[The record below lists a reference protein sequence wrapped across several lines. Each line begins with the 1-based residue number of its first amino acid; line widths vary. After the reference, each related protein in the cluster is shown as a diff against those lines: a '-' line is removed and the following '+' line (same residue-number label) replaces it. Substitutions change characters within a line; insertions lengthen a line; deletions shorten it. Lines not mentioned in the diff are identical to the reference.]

1 MASKYLVVLLVLCIA
16 GILTLGIKRLLLMR
30 SGFNRQK
37 KSVNWIML
45 GLLAI
50 LTAVLLSCNSKT
62 SQSASD
68 TADTET
74 EREPVIV
81 SQSEDETT
89 DIHREVDGNGNVTAT
104 ITTSVKGEN
113 NEIITD
119 EKVIKGTRAEVDE
132 QIKALNSKE

>member
-37 KSVNWIML
+37 KSVNWIVL

-50 LTAVLLSCNSKT
+50 LTAALLSCNGKT
-62 SQSASD
+62 SQSTSE
-68 TADTET
+68 TADNGT

-81 SQSEDETT
+81 SQSENETT
-89 DIHREVDGNGNVTAT
+89 DIHREVDGKGNVTAT
-104 ITTSVKGEN
+104 VTTSVKGEN

-119 EKVIKGTRAEVDE
+119 EKVISGTRAEVDA

>member
-50 LTAVLLSCNSKT
+50 LTAALLSCNSKT

-68 TADTET
+68 AADTET

-81 SQSEDETT
+81 SQSENETT
-89 DIHREVDGNGNVTAT
+89 DIHKEVDGKGNVTAT

-119 EKVIKGTRAEVDE
+119 EKVIKGTRAEVDA
-132 QIKALNSKE
+132 QIKALNIKE

>member
-30 SGFNRQK
+30 SGLNKQK

-50 LTAVLLSCNSKT
+50 LTAVLLSCNSKA
-62 SQSASD
+62 SKSSAE

-81 SQSEDETT
+81 SQSENETT
-89 DIHREVDGNGNVTAT
+89 DIHREVDGKGNVTAT
-104 ITTSVKGEN
+104 VTTSVKGEN

-119 EKVIKGTRAEVDE
+119 EKVIKGTRAEVDA
-132 QIKALNSKE
+132 QIKALNSKD

>member
-50 LTAVLLSCNSKT
+50 LTAALLSCNGKT
-62 SQSASD
+62 SQSASE
-68 TADTET
+68 TANTEAK
-74 EREPVIV
+74 REPVIV
-81 SQSEDETT
+81 SQSEDKTT
-89 DIHREVDGNGNVTAT
+89 DIHKEVDGKGNVTAT
-104 ITTSVKGEN
+104 ITTSVEGEN

-119 EKVIKGTRAEVDE
+119 EKVIRGTRAEVDA

>member
-30 SGFNRQK
+30 SGFTRQK
-37 KSVNWIML
+37 KSINWIML

-50 LTAVLLSCNSKT
+50 LTAALLSCNSKT

-68 TADTET
+68 TADFEI

-81 SQSEDETT
+81 SQSGNETT

-119 EKVIKGTRAEVDE
+119 EKVIRGTRAEVDE
-132 QIKALNSKE
+132 KIKALDSKK

>member
-16 GILTLGIKRLLLMR
+16 GILALGIKRLLLMR
-30 SGFNRQK
+30 SGLNRQK

-50 LTAVLLSCNSKT
+50 LTAALLSCNGKT
-62 SQSASD
+62 SQSASE
-68 TADTET
+68 TANTEAK
-74 EREPVIV
+74 REPVIV
-81 SQSEDETT
+81 SQSEDKTT
-89 DIHREVDGNGNVTAT
+89 DIHKEVDGKGNVTAT

-119 EKVIKGTRAEVDE
+119 EKVIRGTRAEVDA

>member
-16 GILTLGIKRLLLMR
+16 GILTMGIKRLLLMR

-50 LTAVLLSCNSKT
+50 LTAALLSCNSKT
-62 SQSASD
+62 SRSASD

-89 DIHREVDGNGNVTAT
+89 DIHREVDGKGNVTAT

-119 EKVIKGTRAEVDE
+119 EKVIKGTRAEVDA
-132 QIKALNSKE
+132 QIKALNSKD

>member
-50 LTAVLLSCNSKT
+50 LTAALLSCNGKT
-62 SQSASD
+62 SQSASE
-68 TADTET
+68 TANTEAK
-74 EREPVIV
+74 REPVIV
-81 SQSEDETT
+81 SQSEDKTT
-89 DIHREVDGNGNVTAT
+89 DIHKEVDGKGNVTAT

-119 EKVIKGTRAEVDE
+119 EKVIRGTRAEVDA

>member
-16 GILTLGIKRLLLMR
+16 GILALGIKRLLLLR
-30 SGFNRQK
+30 SGLNRQK

-50 LTAVLLSCNSKT
+50 LTAALLSCNGKT
-62 SQSASD
+62 SQSASE
-68 TADTET
+68 TANTEAK
-74 EREPVIV
+74 REPVIV
-81 SQSEDETT
+81 SQSEDKTT
-89 DIHREVDGNGNVTAT
+89 DIHKEVDGKGNVTAT

-119 EKVIKGTRAEVDE
+119 EKVIRGTRAEVDA